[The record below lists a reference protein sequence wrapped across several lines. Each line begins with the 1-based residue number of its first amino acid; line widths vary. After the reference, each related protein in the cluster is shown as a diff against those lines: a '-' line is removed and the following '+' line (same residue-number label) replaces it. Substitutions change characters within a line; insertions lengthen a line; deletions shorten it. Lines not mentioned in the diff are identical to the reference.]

1 MFLQGACA
9 VHDLTATPMG
19 HSLLAVLPALLLVN
33 AVLGQQPKPTQWMCR
48 MDPAVGDQVLPSREQ
63 VLACCLR
70 CAFKA
75 ALLLPVGVPPPRDQ
89 CDTCGACNGVR
100 VAVRPT

>member
-48 MDPAVGDQVLPSREQ
+48 MDPAVGDQVGRSH
-63 VLACCLR
+63 AALR
-70 CAFKA
+70 CASKA
-75 ALLLPVGVPPPRDQ
+75 ALLVHVRGPFPYLLRLP
-89 CDTCGACNGVR
+89 A
-100 VAVRPT
+100 